1 MWNSELMRAYAL
13 PTLHGNSV
21 VQKGGC
27 FESSYMRGCVVLRP
41 IKMVQGGGVEGR
53 GNYTSLNLHCSNT
66 FKFTELHISLFM
78 KSQHTLLQKKAFI
91 MYIEINSIND
101 LLFIF

>member
-1 MWNSELMRAYAL
+1 
-13 PTLHGNSV
+13 
-21 VQKGGC
+21 
-27 FESSYMRGCVVLRP
+27 
-41 IKMVQGGGVEGR
+41 MVQGGGVEGR
-53 GNYTSLNLHCSNT
+53 GSYKSLNLHCSNA

-78 KSQHTLLQKKAFI
+78 KSQHILLQKKAFI